1 MDFRILGPLEVFED
15 GRALDLG
22 GAKQRA
28 ALAVLAL
35 HANRVVPRD
44 QLIEALWDAEPT
56 ESARKAL
63 QGYVSHLRKAL
74 GPDRLETKSPGYL
87 LRLGPDELDLARF

>member
-1 MDFRILGPLEVFED
+1 MEFRILGPLEVFED

-35 HANRVVPRD
+35 NANQVVSRD
-44 QLIEALWDAEPT
+44 RLIEAIWDAEPT
-56 ESARKAL
+56 ESAGKAL
-63 QGYVSHLRKAL
+63 QGYVSQLRKVL
-74 GPDRLETKSPGYL
+74 GRERLETKPPG
-87 LRLGPDELDLARF
+87 